1 MMAANEDIEVEVQAG
16 ALVFFRSALSSATV
30 ETAASAD
37 PTFEIDD
44 PAFADYTIEGVPA
57 GPAAAAP
64 EPATWAIMLIGFAG
78 LGYAGYRRG
87 RAARLA
93 V

>member
-1 MMAANEDIEVEVQAG
+1 M
-16 ALVFFRSALSSATV
+16 VFFRSALSSATV

-57 GPAAAAP
+57 DPATAMSTP
-64 EPATWAIMLIGFAG
+64 EPATWAMMLIGFAG
-78 LGYAGYRRG
+78 LGVFSYRYTRF
-87 RAARLA
+87 ASPPA